1 MTTERTR
8 LILPDFLDEFRDK
21 EKVLALS
28 TSTDLIDVERHE
40 RYTVM
45 PLISNSAEAAAGTVD
60 QLYVHNWFEWKTS
73 FLSYESFSEAWVTED
88 EHSKERI
95 PVDLLEVHL
104 VHDHSYGHHTD
115 TKRNSSYARAHF
127 KITSL
132 PLKRP
137 HISGYACVEHAGFG
151 KFCTPLARSR

>member
-8 LILPDFLDEFRDK
+8 LMLPDYLEEFHRQK
-21 EKVLALS
+21 EVSAAR
-28 TSTDLIDVERHE
+28 TDLDPIDMERHE

-45 PLISNSAEAAAGTVD
+45 PLIRNSEEAAANSVE
-60 QLYVHNWFEWKTS
+60 QLYVHNWFEWNAS

-88 EHSKERI
+88 KHSKERI

-104 VHDHSYGHHTD
+104 MHDHSYGHHIE

-127 KITSL
+127 KITSV

-137 HISGYACVEHAGFG
+137 HISGYACVEHVGFG
-151 KFCTPLARSR
+151 RFCSPHARSR